1 MYLMSLQILIRS
13 IYLQN
18 LKNNVRRVCIF
29 HLILVSIPFIVI
41 LSIKNRGGLGGGGGG
56 VLNRQNPLAKDIKNP
71 KTFCQKMANFQSKYQ
86 LNQKI
91 KWHFNPPLGG
101 VKQEIK
107 DLKAGFESSF
117 NEIKHSADSKFNG
130 INDQLKDPTRRTS

>member
-29 HLILVSIPFIVI
+29 HLILVSIPSIVI

-56 VLNRQNPLAKDIKNP
+56 GA
-71 KTFCQKMANFQSKYQ
+71 
-86 LNQKI
+86 
-91 KWHFNPPLGG
+91 
-101 VKQEIK
+101 
-107 DLKAGFESSF
+107 
-117 NEIKHSADSKFNG
+117 
-130 INDQLKDPTRRTS
+130 